1 VAAGLVAGIWR
12 HPVKSMQGEG
22 IDADELTAMGLAN
35 DRAWGVV
42 ADGQVLS
49 AKREPMLL
57 QGAALLRDG
66 QPVITLPDGSELVG
80 TGEETDAA
88 LSAWLGRPVRLAAA
102 VDEAA
107 GYQMNVNAEDDSS
120 PIIDLPCPPGTYF
133 DALPVHVLTTAS
145 LRAMT
150 GRYSDGAWDVR
161 RFRPTVLV
169 EVDGDD
175 FAEDEWI
182 GQIVRVGEAALL
194 VVAPTV
200 RCVMTTRA
208 QPGGLERDLDI
219 VKTINHDHQ
228 SNLGVYAAV
237 AQPGAIAVG
246 DAVEVDRA

>member
-1 VAAGLVAGIWR
+1 
-12 HPVKSMQGEG
+12 MQGERIEG
-22 IDADELTAMGLAN
+22 DELRARGLAN

-42 ADGQVLS
+42 ADGNVLS
-49 AKREPMLL
+49 AKREPLLL
-57 QGAALLRDG
+57 QAAATLKDG
-66 QPVITLPDGSELVG
+66 QPVVTLPDGSELAG
-80 TGEETDAA
+80 TGEKTDDA
-88 LSAWLGRPVRLAAA
+88 LSGWLGRPVRLAAA

-107 GYQMNVNAEDDSS
+107 GFQMNVSAEDEAS
-120 PIIDLPCPPGTYF
+120 PVIDLPCPPGTYF

-145 LRAMT
+145 LRAIAS
-150 GRYSDGAWDVR
+150 RYSDGAWDVR

-169 EVDGDD
+169 DVDGED
-175 FAEDEWI
+175 FAEDAWI
-182 GQIVRVGEAALL
+182 GQTVRVGQAALM

-237 AQPGAIAVG
+237 TQPGAIAVG
-246 DAVEVDRA
+246 DAVEVDRE

>member
-1 VAAGLVAGIWR
+1 MPAGLVAGIWR
-12 HPVKSMQGEG
+12 YPVKSMQGER
-22 IDADELTAMGLAN
+22 IDGDELTAMGLAN

-42 ADGQVLS
+42 ADGRVLS

-57 QGAALLRDG
+57 QGAAVLKDG
-66 QPVITLPDGSELVG
+66 RPVVTLPDGSELVG

-88 LSAWLGRPVRLAAA
+88 LSDWLGRSVRLMAA

-107 GYQMNVNAEDDSS
+107 GYQMNVSAEDDSS

-145 LRAMT
+145 LRAIT
-150 GRYSDGAWDVR
+150 SRYSDGAWDVR

-169 EVDGDD
+169 DVDSDD
-175 FAEDEWI
+175 FAEDAWI
-182 GQIVRVGEAALL
+182 GHTVRVGKAALM

-219 VKTINHDHQ
+219 VKTINRDHQ

-237 AQPGAIAVG
+237 SEPGAVRVG
-246 DAVEVDRA
+246 DPVEVDGA